1 MTNPSSKQAF
11 EERLHAGGSLF
22 GIFACIPTFQTAE
35 ILSHSDMDFICLEA
49 EPAATNPAT
58 LHQQVAAVGAR
69 KPVVVRVAS
78 EQVELLKPILD
89 LGVDAIMVPNVH
101 TAEQARNIVALT
113 RFAPEGKRGIGGSVR
128 AARFGL
134 DKSYYG
140 DNKPPLVIVQIESRE
155 GLTNIEDIAAVD
167 GVDAV
172 FFGPNDLAAQL
183 GFRGQPDAPVVRAAI
198 ENGMRKATSRGVK
211 AGCLVP
217 HWQSFGATIFLCG
230 SDIGVLLRGTNS
242 IAATLSKG
250 L

>member
-1 MTNPSSKQAF
+1 
-11 EERLHAGGSLF
+11 
-22 GIFACIPTFQTAE
+22 
-35 ILSHSDMDFICLEA
+35 
-49 EPAATNPAT
+49 
-58 LHQQVAAVGAR
+58 
-69 KPVVVRVAS
+69 
-78 EQVELLKPILD
+78 VELLKPILD
-89 LGVDAIMVPNVH
+89 LGVDGIMVPNVH
-101 TAEQARNIVALT
+101 TAEQAKNVVALT
-113 RFAPEGKRGIGGSVR
+113 RFAPEGTRGIGGSVR

-155 GLTNIEDIAAVD
+155 GLTNIDDIAAVD

-211 AGCLVP
+211 AGCLVEPASVP

-242 IAATLSKG
+242 IAATLSKR